1 MRLSMGLIHADIIAA
16 DQAIEYYDEK
26 KKSGDYRLGSRQ
38 SL

>member
-26 KKSGDYRLGSRQ
+26 KSGDYRLGSRQ